1 MSVDDRLREV
11 FTSVLGIDSGSL
23 GDSDSPDTLAEWDS
37 VAHIQLLMAIEA
49 EFDIEFDP
57 AEIAELVSVRMI
69 RDRLQQEGASA
80 G

>member
-1 MSVDDRLREV
+1 V
-11 FTSVLGIDSGSL
+11 FTSVLGIDGGSL
-23 GDSDSPDTLAEWDS
+23 DDSDSPDTLAEWDS

-49 EFDIEFDP
+49 EFAIEFDP
-57 AEIAELVSVRMI
+57 AEIAELISVRMI